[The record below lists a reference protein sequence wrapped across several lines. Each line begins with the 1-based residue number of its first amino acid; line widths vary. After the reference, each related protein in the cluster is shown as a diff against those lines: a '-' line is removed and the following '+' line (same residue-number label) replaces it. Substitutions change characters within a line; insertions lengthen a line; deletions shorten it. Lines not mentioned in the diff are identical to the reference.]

1 MPKYTDEDI
10 RKLNENPQDF
20 LKKRFQ
26 RYLDFTNLCENSKN
40 NLFDTLDKNYD
51 SEVLKFVAN
60 LIDANYESQLVRC
73 DFDNEYFEGDH
84 RSDKLFI
91 YGKGQL
97 NLSSDLLLHHS
108 PSDYFIYKTDEYDF
122 DASNYSEHL
131 NITNVDH
138 YGGSFSFS
146 GILKTYNGADYIEF
160 GEAELCNEIHYYSI
174 EYDSDVW
181 CKYVLES
188 YRFYTVSSFQTAYLM
203 LFISLDSL
211 IELIVAELMDF
222 YQHEF
227 QEQAIFDMK
236 NYIYQDKYPV
246 TEFINTCLIEDPLNK
261 ILIQLDNKKRKLIEQ
276 KLDQILELCTDFSK
290 KQRGKVIKTLTF
302 FEKVRN
308 TLAHGNTINIKE
320 LKEEF
325 AIAQKYI
332 VDDEIKFDKLFIGLL
347 IEIMKLLKNI
357 CGNIDV
363 FEYKKQEYQKFG
375 D

>member
-1 MPKYTDEDI
+1 MA
-10 RKLNENPQDF
+10 KLKGNSQDF
-20 LKKRFQ
+20 LKERFQ
-26 RYLDFTNLCENSKN
+26 RYLDFTNLCENYKN

-60 LIDANYESQLVRC
+60 LIDANYEKQLVRC
-73 DFDNEYFEGDH
+73 DFENEYFRGDH
-84 RSDKLFI
+84 RSDELFI

-97 NLSSDLLLHHS
+97 NLTSELLLHHS
-108 PSDYFIYKTDEYDF
+108 PSDNFIYKTDECDF
-122 DASNYSEHL
+122 DASDYSEHL

-146 GILKTYNGADYIEF
+146 GILKTYNGSDYIEF
-160 GEAELCNEIHYYSI
+160 GAADLWNEIRYYSI

-227 QEQAIFDMK
+227 QEQAIFDMR
-236 NYIYQDKYPV
+236 NYINQDKYPV
-246 TEFINTCLIEDPLNK
+246 TEFINTFLIEDPLNK

-290 KQRGKVIKTLTF
+290 EQRGKVIKILTF

-357 CGNIDV
+357 CFNIDV
-363 FEYKKQEYQKFG
+363 FEYKKTGISKICRLIQ
-375 D
+375 

>member
-1 MPKYTDEDI
+1 MS
-10 RKLNENPQDF
+10 KLNENTQDF
-20 LKKRFQ
+20 LKRRFQ

-60 LIDANYESQLVRC
+60 LIDANYESQLVIC
-73 DFDNEYFEGDH
+73 DFENEYFEGDC

-108 PSDYFIYKTDEYDF
+108 PSNNFIYKADEYEF

-146 GILKTYNGADYIEF
+146 GILKEYNGADYIEF
-160 GEAELCNEIHYYSI
+160 GAAKLCNVIHYYSI
-174 EYDSDVW
+174 EYNSDVW

-211 IELIVAELMDF
+211 IELIIAELMVF
-222 YQHEF
+222 YQREF
-227 QEQAIFDMK
+227 QKGAVFKMK
-236 NYIYQDKYPV
+236 TYIKQDKDPV
-246 TEFINTCLIEDPLNK
+246 TEFINTCLIEDPNNK
-261 ILIQLDNKKRKLIEQ
+261 ILIQLDNRKRKLIEQ
-276 KLDQILELCTDFSK
+276 KLDQILELCTDFNK
-290 KQRGKVIKTLTF
+290 MKRGKVIKILTF

-325 AIAQKYI
+325 AIAHKYI

-347 IEIMKLLKNI
+347 IEIMKLLNNI

-363 FEYKKQEYQKFG
+363 FEQKKQEFQKFG

>member
-1 MPKYTDEDI
+1 MA
-10 RKLNENPQDF
+10 KLKGNSQDF

-60 LIDANYESQLVRC
+60 LIDANYERQLVRC
-73 DFDNEYFEGDH
+73 YFENEYLEGDH
-84 RSDKLFI
+84 RSDNLFI

-108 PSDYFIYKTDEYDF
+108 PSDSFIYKTDEYDF
-122 DASNYSEHL
+122 DASDYSEHL

-146 GILKTYNGADYIEF
+146 GILKTSNGADYIEF
-160 GEAELCNEIHYYSI
+160 DEAELCNAIHYYSI

-227 QEQAIFDMK
+227 QEQAIFNMK
-236 NYIYQDKYPV
+236 NYIFQDKYPV
-246 TEFINTCLIEDPLNK
+246 K
-261 ILIQLDNKKRKLIEQ
+261 
-276 KLDQILELCTDFSK
+276 
-290 KQRGKVIKTLTF
+290 
-302 FEKVRN
+302 
-308 TLAHGNTINIKE
+308 
-320 LKEEF
+320 
-325 AIAQKYI
+325 
-332 VDDEIKFDKLFIGLL
+332 
-347 IEIMKLLKNI
+347 
-357 CGNIDV
+357 
-363 FEYKKQEYQKFG
+363 
-375 D
+375 